1 MNANKDISNSYA
13 RTYSYI
19 RFSTPDQ
26 LKGDSL
32 RRQRERSEAYA
43 KKNNLQID
51 DSLKLEDL
59 GISAYKGK
67 NSTEGALAGF
77 LSAVEMGQ
85 VPKGSTLLVESLD
98 RLSRNHITE
107 ALTQFL
113 KIINAGITVVTLID
127 EKSFNT
133 ETINNEP
140 LSLFGSLVIMIRAH
154 EESATKADRISR
166 SWNEKRRK
174 ATIEKKPLTRRCP
187 AWLELKNGKYKK
199 INERVKLIVR
209 IFELASKGLG
219 KRSIAK
225 IFNTEKIET
234 WGDGINKSRKANGWH
249 DSYIQKILNN
259 ESVLGVYQP
268 HHYPK
273 DSYIRTPIGEPIE
286 NYFPQIISP
295 LLWQSV
301 HKRARSP
308 KGAKGGGGKLSN
320 LFTGLVFDGY
330 TGSVMRFVNKGNKRG
345 HGKYLTSDIKRID
358 PNSKGQSWSYHHFE
372 TAILNHLISFDWSKL
387 SRNDVNSEIS
397 NLQEREAELQLHNS
411 LLEKQLDSLI
421 DDFST
426 ESSSVKQ
433 QIKNKID
440 KIGIN
445 LDENK
450 RELLIIQ
457 SNIEIKKD
465 NVNAIT
471 DGVKVFKDLATSNDL
486 ENRVRLQY
494 EISRRI
500 KKINIYRYGGLPKKY
515 ELLLKKGYTPTKSSL
530 EIIHHSGEV
539 TILTFS
545 KIIPMNETKIRSIKK
560 RIQRVEYNAARKQG
574 LSHIDDE
581 SLIAYLIKDRKITRL
596 EAESEVKAIRKG

>member
-1 MNANKDISNSYA
+1 MTANVTTNNS
-13 RTYSYI
+13 RPVTYSYI

-32 RRQRERSEAYA
+32 RRQKERSEAYA
-43 KKNNLQID
+43 KKNNLELD
-51 DSLKLEDL
+51 DSLRLEDL
-59 GISAYKGK
+59 GMSAFKGK
-67 NSTEGALAGF
+67 NRTEGALAGF
-77 LSAVEMGQ
+77 LAAIKKGQ
-85 VPKGSTLLVESLD
+85 ITKGSTLLVESVD
-98 RLSRNHITE
+98 RLSRE
-107 ALTQFL
+107 DVVRALSQFL
-113 KIINAGITVVTLID
+113 EIINAGVTVVTLMD
-127 EKSFNT
+127 EMVYNTDTIKSRVEILLMSIF
-133 ETINNEP
+133 
-140 LSLFGSLVIMIRAH
+140 SMIRAH
-154 EESATKADRISR
+154 EESATKADRISK
-166 SWNEKRRK
+166 SWIEKRKK
-174 ATIEKKPLTRRCP
+174 ALVDKKPLTSRCP
-187 AWLELKNGKYKK
+187 AWLELKNGKYEKRT
-199 INERVKLIVR
+199 EREKLIIR

-225 IFNTEKIET
+225 IFNTENIET
-234 WGDGINKSRKANGWH
+234 WGDGINNSRKANGWH

-273 DSYIRTPIGEPIE
+273 DSYKRTPIGEPIE

-308 KGAKGGGGKLSN
+308 KGAKGGEGKLSN

-330 TGSVMRFVNKGNKRG
+330 TGSVMRFVNKGSKRG

-358 PNSKGQSWSYHHFE
+358 PNNRGQSWSYHHFE
-372 TAILNHLISFDWSKL
+372 TAILNHLISFDWTKL
-387 SRNDVNSEIS
+387 SRNDVNSEIC
-397 NLQEREAELQLHNS
+397 NLQDREAELQVKNN
-411 LLEKQLDSLI
+411 LLEKQLNSLI

-426 ESSSVKQ
+426 ESSSVKK
-433 QIKNKID
+433 QIKNKIE

-445 LDENK
+445 LDENNK
-450 RELLIIQ
+450 ELSIIQ

-486 ENRVRLQY
+486 ENRIKLQY

-500 KKINIYRYGGLPKKY
+500 KKINIYRNGGLPKKY
-515 ELLLKKGYTPTKSSL
+515 ELLLKKGYTTNKSSL

-539 TILTFS
+539 TLLTFS
-545 KIIPMNETKIRSIKK
+545 KIIPMTETKIRSIKT
-560 RIQRVEYNAARKQG
+560 RFQRVEYKLARKQG
-574 LSHIDDE
+574 LSHVSDE
-581 SLIAYLIKDRKITRL
+581 DLIAYLIIDKKMTVIDAQNEL
-596 EAESEVKAIRKG
+596 KAIRKG